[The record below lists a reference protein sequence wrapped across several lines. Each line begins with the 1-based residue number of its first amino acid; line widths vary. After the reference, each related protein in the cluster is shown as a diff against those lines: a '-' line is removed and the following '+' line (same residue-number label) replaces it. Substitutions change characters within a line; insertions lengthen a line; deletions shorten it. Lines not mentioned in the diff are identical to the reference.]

1 VVILGSQLAQAQAG
15 GLLGGWPG
23 DAALSP
29 RLDLSRS
36 PGDFSM
42 DGLSFQASN
51 MYSVP
56 PTALS
61 LGPAAGLGAME
72 DGVGSTYLQG
82 RMGPLFFLG
91 DVDDLDTGLNVELS
105 YGYQIL
111 ELLSVELQTG
121 TFWGEDDPVDLWGV
135 PISLNGKVTL
145 PITFLEL
152 YGGAG
157 IGGYYVNVDVGG
169 SFDDD
174 DDDFVFGG
182 QLFLGVGVELGPV
195 FVGGELKYI
204 VTDEADIFRDSFN
217 LEGLALMAT
226 VAIKF

>member
-1 VVILGSQLAQAQAG
+1 
-15 GLLGGWPG
+15 
-23 DAALSP
+23 
-29 RLDLSRS
+29 
-36 PGDFSM
+36 
-42 DGLSFQASN
+42 
-51 MYSVP
+51 
-56 PTALS
+56 LS
-61 LGPAAGLGAME
+61 LGLDLNRPSGNVSTEGPSLEASDLYSAPSTALALPAAGLGAAE
-72 DGVGSTYLQG
+72 DGVGSSYLQG

-105 YGYQIL
+105 YGYQLI
-111 ELLSVELQTG
+111 ELLSVEVQTG
-121 TFWGEDDPVDLWGV
+121 VFWGEDDPVDLWGI

-145 PITFLEL
+145 PITIFDL
-152 YGGAG
+152 YAGAG

-182 QLFLGVGVELGPV
+182 QIFLGAGVELGPV

-204 VTDEADIFRDSFN
+204 ITDEADIFAGSFN